1 MNKPSLLKMVNPVLG
16 IVFVIQAFTG
26 IFHDA
31 VTEIS
36 YGAFKTIHG
45 LGGYLLVI
53 LVVTHLYL
61 NWSWIKNSFMKKI
74 KS

>member
-1 MNKPSLLKMVNPVLG
+1 MNKPSLLKIVNPALG
-16 IVFVIQAFTG
+16 IVFFAQALTG
-26 IFHDA
+26 VFHDA

-53 LVVTHLYL
+53 LVLTHVYL
-61 NWSWIKNSFMKKI
+61 NWSWIKNSFMKRI